1 MNERFSILLVD
12 DERDVR
18 SALRRTLYV
27 PGYTVYEANDGVEAL
42 EVLKEVEIHAVVSDY
57 DMPRM
62 DGMALLQRVRILRPD
77 AVRVLITARAD
88 LNVAVRAI
96 NEGAVHRFLLKP
108 WDRIDVRGIV
118 QMALHQRPDPIVGT
132 VQELS

>member
-1 MNERFSILLVD
+1 MDDRYTLLLVD

-27 PGYTVYEANDGVEAL
+27 PGYTIYEANDGKEAL
-42 EVLKEVEIHAVVSDY
+42 EVLRDVEVDAIVTDY

-62 DGMALLQRVRILRPD
+62 DGMTLLQKIRIFRPEMVRI
-77 AVRVLITARAD
+77 LITARGD
-88 LNVAVRAI
+88 MNVAVRAI

-118 QMALHQRPDPIVGT
+118 QMALHQKPDRVEAIREV
-132 VQELS
+132 S